1 MKYCLKDS
9 YGRSIEFEGELLAE
23 ASSEKPHKLRWTEI
37 RVYKVENKNFI
48 LETVG
53 CSVAYTNVK
62 RTKSHYMHKIVD
74 VNEIPEGYEKDFS
87 YKPDGTNKVALE
99 LDKYTVLQYADL
111 RSLAYHGLKINKY
124 QSGLAFEIIK
134 QLSAKYDIEDVISMD
149 VKL

>member
-37 RVYKVENKNFI
+37 RVYKVKDKNFI

-62 RTKSHYMHKIVD
+62 KTKSHYMHQIVD
-74 VNEIPEGYEKDFS
+74 VNDIPEGYEKDVS
-87 YKPDGTNKVALE
+87 YEPDGTGRVALE
-99 LDKYTVLQYADL
+99 LDKYTVLQYSDL
-111 RSLAYHGLKINKY
+111 QSLAYHGLKINKY

-134 QLSAKYDIEDVISMD
+134 QLSTKFDIADVINMD

>member
-37 RVYKVENKNFI
+37 RVYKVKDKNFI

-62 RTKSHYMHKIVD
+62 KTKSHYMHRIVD
-74 VNEIPEGYEKDFS
+74 VNDIPEGYEKDVS
-87 YKPDGTNKVALE
+87 YEPDGTGRVALE
-99 LDKYTVLQYADL
+99 LDKYTILQYSDL
-111 RSLAYHGLKINKY
+111 QSLAYHGLKINKY

-134 QLSAKYDIEDVISMD
+134 QLLTKFDIADVINMD

>member
-37 RVYKVENKNFI
+37 RVYKVKDKNFI

-62 RTKSHYMHKIVD
+62 KTKSHYMHRIVD
-74 VNEIPEGYEKDFS
+74 VNDIPEGYEKDVS
-87 YKPDGTNKVALE
+87 YEPDGTGEVALE
-99 LDKYTVLQYADL
+99 LDKYTVLQYSDL
-111 RSLAYHGLKINKY
+111 QSLAYHGLKINKY

-134 QLSAKYDIEDVISMD
+134 QLSAKFDIADVINMD

>member
-37 RVYKVENKNFI
+37 RVYKVKDKNFM
-48 LETVG
+48 LETGG
-53 CSVAYTNVK
+53 CSVAYTTVK
-62 RTKSHYMHKIVD
+62 KTKSQYMHRIVD
-74 VNEIPEGYEKDFS
+74 VNDIPEGYEKDVS
-87 YKPDGTNKVALE
+87 YEPDGTGRVALE
-99 LDKYTVLQYADL
+99 LDKYTVLQYSDL
-111 RSLAYHGLKINKY
+111 QSLAYHGLKINKY

-134 QLSAKYDIEDVISMD
+134 QLSTKFDIADVINMD

>member
-9 YGRSIEFEGELLAE
+9 YGRSIEFEGE

-37 RVYKVENKNFI
+37 RVYKVKDKNFI

-62 RTKSHYMHKIVD
+62 KTKSHYMHRIVD
-74 VNEIPEGYEKDFS
+74 VNDIPEGYEKDVS
-87 YKPDGTNKVALE
+87 YEPDGTGRVALE
-99 LDKYTVLQYADL
+99 LDKYTVLQYSDL
-111 RSLAYHGLKINKY
+111 QSLAYHGLKINKY

-134 QLSAKYDIEDVISMD
+134 QLSTKFDIADVINMD